1 MNVKPGDMA
10 LVVWPSG
17 FAGATCTVLKSCPSP
32 LLGQDGVFWL
42 VRFPRPMAWGTVN
55 NPGDMRLGAMPDSE
69 LRKIAGPDVPVET
82 TRSHEVPA

>member
-17 FAGATCTVLKSCPSP
+17 FAGATCSVLERSP
-32 LLGQDGVFWL
+32 APPKQDGVFWL

-69 LRKIAGPDVPVET
+69 LRKIAGPDVRT
-82 TRSHEVPA
+82 DITIAHRVPA

>member
-17 FAGATCTVLKSCPSP
+17 FAGATCTVLEAIPP
-32 LLGQDGVFWL
+32 PPHAPDAPHWL
-42 VRFPRPMAWGTVN
+42 VRFPRTMAWGMLN
-55 NPGDMRLGAMPDSE
+55 NPGDMRLGGMPDSE
-69 LRKIAGPDVPVET
+69 LRKIAGPDIKVTT